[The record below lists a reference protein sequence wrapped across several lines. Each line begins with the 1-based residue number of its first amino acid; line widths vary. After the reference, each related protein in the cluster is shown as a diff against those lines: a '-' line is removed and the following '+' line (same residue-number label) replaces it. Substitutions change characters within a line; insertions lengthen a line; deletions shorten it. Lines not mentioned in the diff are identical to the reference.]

1 VDILSHTHYKLKGR
15 LIERNKVNRSNFD
28 AFFKS
33 TVRHN
38 DVTLTA
44 FCSDRSYI
52 ASRYDAI
59 KVGSL

>member
-1 VDILSHTHYKLKGR
+1 MDILSHTHYKLKGR

-33 TVRHN
+33 TGMHN

-44 FCSDRSYI
+44 ICSE
-52 ASRYDAI
+52 
-59 KVGSL
+59 